1 MTLSVDTVG
10 ADGLVLENTSISH
23 NYFNSLVDID
33 YTEDDIDGSNDHL
46 ENVPATAFPKQS
58 RGEICSS

>member
-23 NYFNSLVDID
+23 NYFNSLVDIE
-33 YTEDDIDGSNDHL
+33 YNEDNIDGSNENL

-58 RGEICSS
+58 RGKILS